1 MLKVLMID
9 DEPWTLKGM
18 ESIIAWQDYGFEI
31 CGMAGEGI
39 TGLKMIEK
47 LHPDVVLLDIS
58 MPQMSGLEVLKRI
71 QQMDQEISVIILS
84 GYAEFAYAQKA
95 LKMGARD
102 YLLKPADEDELIQA
116 LKSIKKHKESGE
128 DTGYIQQITRKR
140 ITPDPEIL
148 RAIVYQRLDIRT
160 EEPVTL
166 LYANT
171 AAPDRVPQE
180 LKQRCFF
187 VPLSAM
193 ELLIFARTS
202 QFDSDKALGESM
214 AAVLGQPV
222 GVSRSFVDFRE
233 FYKKYTQVRSM
244 VSPFWNSQTPVN
256 LEPGHEQDIYVQMVK
271 KLWKSLGETPLTAF
285 VQLVGPAVDRIMASD
300 ATALD
305 RIFIYNNL
313 YAMLCSCDDGCRSKL
328 GSISLENIV
337 NHQYTMDFDQM
348 VQLLQQ
354 LFCAAAAAQSVSVG
368 DDRRLADR
376 VCMYIDDH
384 FTQPNLTVREL
395 AAIFYTNTAYL
406 GQAFKKCHG
415 ITVSE
420 YITKKRMDY
429 AQLLMKDRALSI
441 EQIADMTG
449 ISDYFYFNKLY
460 KKYKG
465 ITPGKA
471 RKLE

>member
-1 MLKVLMID
+1 MLKVLLID

-18 ESIIAWQDYGFEI
+18 EGIIAWQDYGFEI

-39 TGLKMIEK
+39 TGLKMVET
-47 LHPDVVLLDIS
+47 LHPDVVILDIS
-58 MPQMSGLEVLKRI
+58 MPQMSGLEVLKHI
-71 QQMDQEISVIILS
+71 QQMDQDIAVIILS

-116 LKSIKKHKESGE
+116 LKSIKKHKEPCE
-128 DTGYIQQITRKR
+128 DTGYIQQITKKR

-148 RAIVYQRLDIRT
+148 RAIVYQRLDIHG

-171 AAPDRVPQE
+171 AAPERVPPE
-180 LKQRCFF
+180 LKRRCFF
-187 VPLSAM
+187 VPLSAN

-202 QFDSDKALGESM
+202 QFDSHKALGASM
-214 AAVLGQPV
+214 AALLGHPV

-233 FYKKYTQVRSM
+233 FYKKYSQVRCL
-244 VSPFWNSQTPVN
+244 VSPFWKRLAPVN
-256 LEPGHEQDIYVQMVK
+256 VEPDHEQDIYVQMVK

-285 VQLVGPAVDRIMASD
+285 VQLVGPALDRIMESD
-300 ATALD
+300 ATVLD
-305 RIFIYNNL
+305 RIFVYNNL
-313 YAMLCSCDDGCRSKL
+313 YAMLCSCDDDCRSKL
-328 GSISLENIV
+328 GSINLENIV

-348 VQLLQQ
+348 AQQLQK
-354 LFCAAAAAQSVSVG
+354 LFCAAANVLTMAAD

-395 AAIFYTNTAYL
+395 AAQFYTNTAYL
-406 GQAFKKCHG
+406 GQSFKKCHG
-415 ITVSE
+415 LTVSE

-429 AQLLMKDRALSI
+429 AQLLMKDRTLSI